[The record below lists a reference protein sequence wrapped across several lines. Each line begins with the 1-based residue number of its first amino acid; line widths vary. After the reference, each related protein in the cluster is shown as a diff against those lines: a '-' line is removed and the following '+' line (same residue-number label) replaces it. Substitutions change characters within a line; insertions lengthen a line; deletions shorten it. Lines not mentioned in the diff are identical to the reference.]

1 MNNTKITIKN
11 MKQRMKILTLIVSLG
26 LLIGLSVSGLAQ
38 NPPPPPGQHN
48 LNGDQP
54 PQGGNAPL
62 GGGLVLLLGMGIG
75 YAVKR
80 IADNRK

>member
-1 MNNTKITIKN
+1 MNYMIIIPKS
-11 MKQRMKILTLIVSLG
+11 MKQRMKILILMISIS
-26 LLIGLSVSGLAQ
+26 LLIGISVNGLAQ
-38 NPPPPPGQHN
+38 SPPPPPGQHN

-54 PQGGNAPL
+54 PQGGNAPV
-62 GGGLVLLLGMGIG
+62 GGGLVLLIGMGIG

>member
-1 MNNTKITIKN
+1 
-11 MKQRMKILTLIVSLG
+11 MKQKIKILTMALSLG
-26 LLIGLSVSGLAQ
+26 LLIGLSVTGLAQ

-62 GGGLVLLLGMGIG
+62 GGGLVLLFGMGIG
-75 YAVKR
+75 YGIKHLVDR
-80 IADNRK
+80 RKSEE